1 MDATRS
7 RRTRDSAR
15 RAWYADWRCRRFAR
29 HLGFPSTP
37 EATNS
42 QGGPAPAHREPV
54 PGRAQPGRAA

>member
-1 MDATRS
+1 MDATRP

-15 RAWYADWRCRRFAR
+15 RAWYAAWRCRRFAR

-42 QGGPAPAHREPV
+42 QGGPALTHQGPMASPA
-54 PGRAQPGRAA
+54 RAGRAA

>member
-1 MDATRS
+1 MDATRP

-37 EATNS
+37 EAANS
-42 QGGPAPAHREPV
+42 HGDSARTHQGPV
-54 PGRAQPGRAA
+54 SSRAQAGRVA